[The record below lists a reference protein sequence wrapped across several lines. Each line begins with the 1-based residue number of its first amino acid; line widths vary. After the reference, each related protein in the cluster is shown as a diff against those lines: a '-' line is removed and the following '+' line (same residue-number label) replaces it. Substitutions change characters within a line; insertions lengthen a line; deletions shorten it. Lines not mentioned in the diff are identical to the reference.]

1 MSELR
6 KRFRS
11 LIAAKETIVMPGAY
25 DALSARII
33 EREGFQAAA
42 AGGYAALG
50 SMLAEADMGQGNM
63 RDMADHYARVCA
75 AVNIPVLVDADTG
88 FGGVHN
94 VRQMV
99 RAFEAA
105 GAAGCFISDQVFPNR
120 CAYLPGKQ
128 VIPAEE
134 MLAKLRAALDARR
147 DPGFVICA
155 RTDAAKVLGPDAA
168 IERACLFADA
178 GADAVK
184 PQQMDTREE
193 IQRILREVPKPFFA
207 TLSQAAGRHPLDL
220 EDYRQLGVAAVG
232 LPSTALFAA
241 VAAVRK
247 AMATVKRTGSLRAVQ
262 AELVSLEDY
271 YEIVGLGEMNRR
283 EEGYAASASALQA
296 RRLESASGSRP

>member
-6 KRFRS
+6 KRFRE
-11 LIAAKETIVMPGAY
+11 LVVAKETLVMPGAY

-33 EREGFQAAA
+33 EREGFAAA
-42 AGGYAALG
+42 VAGGYAALG
-50 SMLAEADMGQGNM
+50 SMLAEADMGQSNM
-63 RDMADHYARVCA
+63 RDMADHYARICA
-75 AVNIPVLVDADTG
+75 AVNIPVMVDADTG

-105 GAAGCFISDQVFPNR
+105 GAAGCMISDQVFPNR

-128 VIPAEE
+128 VIPVED
-134 MLAKLRAALDARR
+134 MLAKVKAALDARR

-155 RTDAAKVLGPDAA
+155 RTDAAKVHGVEAA
-168 IERACLFADA
+168 LERACLFAEA

-207 TLSQAAGRHPLDL
+207 TLSQAAGKHPLDL
-220 EDYRQLGVAAVG
+220 KDFQELGVAAVG
-232 LPSTALFAA
+232 LPSMALFAA

-247 AMATVKRTGSLRAVQ
+247 AMAAVKRTGSLRAVQ
-262 AELVSLEDY
+262 AALVSLEDY
-271 YEIVGLGEMNRR
+271 YEIVGLAEMTRR
-283 EEGYAASASALQA
+283 EESYAASASGLRA
-296 RRLESASGSRP
+296 RRSGSASGSRP